1 MDFDYHAAA
10 RKIAR
15 DGARRLAGLVQ
26 PDGRFV
32 YRYLPE
38 KNLVANQY
46 NVLRHC
52 GAVWS
57 MFDVMRMAGHD
68 EKVESAATR
77 AARYMLK
84 NFVKPLGEDRLCVVD
99 GDKIKLGGSGLA
111 LLALYEFN
119 RAAPDPTLVETAR
132 ALGRYI
138 LDQRAP
144 DGDLVHGRKYPS
156 GETYAFRSGYYT
168 GEALF
173 GLLRLH
179 QMTGEAL
186 WRDAALEVIGTL
198 GPRDYGVA
206 EQSHWMLYTLDLA
219 DALAPNPANREY
231 AARIAAGISAHRA
244 YMARNESTPIACRSE
259 ALLAYMRILGRSD
272 AAGLRPSFAESEAVV
287 RECLAAQVRFFRKDG
302 SFIGGAGKPD
312 VRIDYIQH
320 NISAFAAFAVMGAP
334 GGEPKAAEVAV

>member
-1 MDFDYHAAA
+1 
-10 RKIAR
+10 
-15 DGARRLAGLVQ
+15 
-26 PDGRFV
+26 
-32 YRYLPE
+32 
-38 KNLVANQY
+38 
-46 NVLRHC
+46 
-52 GAVWS
+52 
-57 MFDVMRMAGHD
+57 
-68 EKVESAATR
+68 
-77 AARYMLK
+77 MLK

-231 AARIAAGISAHRA
+231 AARVAARGISAHRA
-244 YMARNESTPIACRSE
+244 YMARNKSTPIACRSE

-272 AAGLRPSFAESEAVV
+272 AAGLGLPSPRAKPWCGSASPHRFASSA
-287 RECLAAQVRFFRKDG
+287 RTAASSV
-302 SFIGGAGKPD
+302 I
-312 VRIDYIQH
+312 
-320 NISAFAAFAVMGAP
+320 
-334 GGEPKAAEVAV
+334 AAEVARRYKKFFVDHGYERQFLTVPVTGWG